1 MAQPTSPD
9 ASEVGSERAFL
20 QRAVR
25 EVEHYTEAFADLTAD
40 ETRVMQSFDEH
51 GFASKEHSIQSELV
65 IYRLRNDPKGVVEY
79 REVISIDG
87 HEVKGHAARSAK
99 LWREIAEAHS
109 PQEEVRRITA
119 DSERYDIGLAETGF
133 TLFEGM
139 PLQPRCAGNF
149 IFREVRK
156 EMASGRQVR
165 VFAYRQVHP
174 CDAVAYHFGLPAQFA
189 DSPMLQAGELA
200 LDAETGQIVREERNV
215 YTGNLDKKP
224 TRVARIAM
232 GYGESRFG
240 VLVPKTIVVETFLPR
255 EGVNGMSTGFQP
267 YARMVHTYGPFS
279 RFEVSVGE
287 KVSAPTH

>member
-1 MAQPTSPD
+1 MPPVRQNY
-9 ASEVGSERAFL
+9 GGKL
-20 QRAVR
+20 QRHIPLKKKSDALQ
-25 EVEHYTEAFADLTAD
+25 LTANVTISD
-40 ETRVMQSFDEH
+40 SRRR
-51 GFASKEHSIQSELV
+51 ASRYLKV
-65 IYRLRNDPKGVVEY
+65 CPYNR
-79 REVISIDG
+79 
-87 HEVKGHAARSAK
+87 AARA
-99 LWREIAEAHS
+99 
-109 PQEEVRRITA
+109 
-119 DSERYDIGLAETGF
+119 
-133 TLFEGM
+133 
-139 PLQPRCAGNF
+139 NF

-156 EMASGRQVR
+156 EIASGRQVR

-215 YTGNLDKKP
+215 YIGNLDKKP

-267 YARMVHTYGPFS
+267 YARMVQTYGPFS